1 MLMKRL
7 IFFDIDGT
15 LTRTQNG
22 YIPFNEAVVKTFGVN
37 GDIRSV
43 IPDGNTD
50 PRIVEDIFA
59 QARVKLAIDE
69 EKWSE
74 FSVNLRACYSSAVKQ
89 GSTAIRA
96 LPGAAAL
103 LRQLSEEDEFICSV
117 VTGNLESMATVKLET
132 AGLSSYLCRG
142 AYGSD
147 SPRRPDLPLI
157 AKRRCEQLSGRF
169 IALDRCIVVGDT
181 PKDLEA
187 ARQNHMKCILVGTG
201 RYPMEELMLSK
212 PDHCRPDLCDTAEV
226 MRALASL

>member
-1 MLMKRL
+1 MKRL

-22 YIPFNEAVVKTFGVN
+22 YLPFNEAVFKTFGIN

-59 QARVKLAIDE
+59 QASVKLAIDE
-69 EKWSE
+69 GKWSE
-74 FSVNLRACYSSAVKQ
+74 FSINLRDCYSSAVQQ
-89 GSTAIRA
+89 GATTIRA

-103 LRQLSEEDEFICSV
+103 LQRLGDRGDFICSV
-117 VTGNLESMATVKLET
+117 VTGNLESMANVKLQT
-132 AGLSSYLCRG
+132 AGLASYFCRG

-147 SPRRPDLPLI
+147 SPLRPDLPLI
-157 AKRRCEQLSGRF
+157 AKERCERLSRESVP
-169 IALDRCIVVGDT
+169 LDRCVVVGDT
-181 PKDLEA
+181 AKDLEA

-201 RYPMEELMLSK
+201 RYPVEELLLSQ
-212 PDHCRPDLCDTAEV
+212 PDGCLADLGDTAEV
-226 MRALASL
+226 MNALASV